1 MERICV
7 GVDAGGTHVAAARS
21 RDGRFEREL
30 TGPGANVAVLGAQAA
45 AASIAATVRTL
56 LAGDVA
62 ANIVVGAAGVGR
74 GDGRAAL
81 ARALETAFTGAH
93 VVVFDD
99 AEIALQTVAPDGP
112 GVVALAGTGSIALAV
127 NGGTQT
133 RVGGLGYLVGDEGSA
148 FAIGMAATKLL
159 GRVYDGRAPRDET
172 TDLVARDL
180 GASDR
185 ASYLDAVYGPS
196 FAPARIAALAPAVI
210 AFAGKGNRV
219 AAKIVQ
225 AASAEFGE
233 LVKAA
238 AKLAGLLDASPTVVL
253 GGGLFREN
261 SMYTFLVETRVV
273 GDIAGAAIVRMT
285 EDASRGALR
294 LAEAHPVSA

>member
-7 GVDAGGTHVAAARS
+7 GVDAGGTHVTAARS
-21 RDGRFEREL
+21 RDGRFEAAL
-30 TGPGANVAVLGAQAA
+30 TGPGANVAVLGTAAA
-45 AASIAATVRTL
+45 AASIVATVRTL
-56 LAGDVA
+56 LVGDA
-62 ANIVVGAAGVGR
+62 AASIAVGAAGIGR
-74 GDGRAAL
+74 ADGAAAL
-81 ARALETAFTGAH
+81 ARALEAAFAGAH
-93 VVVFDD
+93 VAVVDD
-99 AEIALQTVAPDGP
+99 AEIALRTVAPEGP
-112 GVVALAGTGSIALAV
+112 GVVALAGTGSIALAL
-127 NGGTQT
+127 NGAARV
-133 RVGGLGYLVGDEGSA
+133 RVGGLGYLAGDEGSA

-159 GRVYDGRAPRDET
+159 GRTYDGRAPRDET
-172 TDLVARDL
+172 TDLVAREL

-185 ASYLDAVYGPS
+185 AAYLDGLYGPA
-196 FAPARIAALAPAVI
+196 FAPARIAGIAPAVI

-219 AAKIVQ
+219 ATKIVQ
-225 AASAEFGE
+225 QAALEFGE

-261 SMYTFLVETRVV
+261 SVYTFLVETRVV
-273 GDIAGAAIVRMT
+273 GDLAGCAIVRMT